1 MTRAVAPAVRE
12 KARSRTCPDCRA
24 APGEKCAPDRAGRSQ
39 LHRGRIQDAE
49 QAMQVPV
56 YRILPPDADRHFMP
70 LDPDC
75 ADTLV
80 VSLHKDVIAELARSH
95 YEAAALLW
103 LVLEQAG
110 QERATVLD
118 VKNFQVAFFLMPLD
132 YLAPGEVLEA
142 VDRLAARGFVE
153 RVGDRGVRVN
163 SLAACVMERRELPA
177 RFLIEWN
184 AAKASWEGAPMPGPP
199 AAVPATSQS

>member
-1 MTRAVAPAVRE
+1 
-12 KARSRTCPDCRA
+12 
-24 APGEKCAPDRAGRSQ
+24 
-39 LHRGRIQDAE
+39 
-49 QAMQVPV
+49 
-56 YRILPPDADRHFMP
+56 MP

-80 VSLHKDVIAELARSH
+80 VSLHKDVVAELARSH

-132 YLAPGEVLEA
+132 YLAPAEVLEA

-153 RVGDRGVRVN
+153 RAGDRGVRVN
-163 SLAACVMERRELPA
+163 SLAACVIERRELPA
-177 RFLIEWN
+177 RLLMEWN
-184 AAKASWEGAPMPGPP
+184 AAKASWEGAPMPAPP
-199 AAVPATSQS
+199 VAVPATSQP

>member
-1 MTRAVAPAVRE
+1 
-12 KARSRTCPDCRA
+12 
-24 APGEKCAPDRAGRSQ
+24 
-39 LHRGRIQDAE
+39 
-49 QAMQVPV
+49 MQVPV
-56 YRILPPDADRHFMP
+56 HRILPSAADRHFMP

-80 VSLHKDVIAELARSH
+80 VSLHKDVVAELARSH
-95 YEAAALLW
+95 YEAAVLLW

-110 QERATVLD
+110 QERATVLNL
-118 VKNFQVAFFLMPLD
+118 KNFQLAFFLMPLD
-132 YLAPGEVLEA
+132 YLASGEVLEA

-163 SLAACVMERRELPA
+163 SLAACVIGRRELPA
-177 RFLIEWN
+177 RLLMEWN
-184 AAKASWEGAPMPGPP
+184 AAKAAWEGAPMPLPP

>member
-12 KARSRTCPDCRA
+12 KARGRTCPECRA
-24 APGEKCAPDRAGRSQ
+24 APGEKCAPDRAGRCQ
-39 LHRGRIQDAE
+39 LHRGRIRDAE
-49 QAMQVPV
+49 AALRVPV
-56 YRILPPDADRHFMP
+56 YRILPPDADRQFMP

-95 YEAAALLW
+95 YEAAALVW

-110 QERATVLD
+110 QERGTVLD
-118 VKNFQVAFFLMPLD
+118 VKNLLVAIFLMPLD
-132 YLAPGEVLEA
+132 WLAPGEVLEA

-163 SLAACVMERRELPA
+163 SLAACVIERRALSA
-177 RFLIEWN
+177 RFLMEWN
-184 AAKASWEGAPMPGPP
+184 AAKAPGEGAPMPRPP
-199 AAVPATSQS
+199 VAVPATPPS